1 MKSVRDLLAG
11 KGTDVWSIAPDKTV
25 YDALSMMADRGIG
38 AVLVVE
44 GARLVGIL
52 SERDYA
58 RQVILKGKAS
68 KDTPVREIMT
78 TKLIHVTPDHT
89 IDDCMA
95 IMTNSRIRHLPVL
108 TGENLV
114 GILSIGDVVKAVI
127 SEKQSHIEQLEDY
140 IKTSG

>member
-1 MKSVRDLLAG
+1 MKTVRDLLAG
-11 KGTDVWSIAPDKTV
+11 KSQDVWSITPDKTV
-25 YDALSMMADRGIG
+25 YDALRLMAERGIG

-44 GARLVGIL
+44 GATLVGIL

-78 TKLIHVTPDHT
+78 TQVIHVTPEHT
-89 IDDCMA
+89 IDECMT
-95 IMTNSRIRHLPVL
+95 IMTNSRIRHLPVMREARL
-108 TGENLV
+108 L

-127 SEKQSHIEQLEDY
+127 SEKQMHIEQLEDY